1 MKENGQKYTKR
12 RIGWGARVYLDVC
25 ELSSRLGAH
34 TRADACRGQHG
45 VPIPDF
51 RSSFLRCRHQP
62 ASRLLYQSKSEDS
75 DADGH
80 ANQHDREKIT
90 HFDFFFDFSINRF
103 FVSIFRF
110 SCFDFDFFSTFFF
123 SLTVVFVI
131 LYTFRRCIA
140 FCINRY

>member
-62 ASRLLYQSKSEDS
+62 ASRLLYQSKSKNS
-75 DADGH
+75 NTDGH
-80 ANQHDREKIT
+80 ANQHDREKIA
-90 HFDFFFDFSINRF
+90 HFYFFFDFEF
-103 FVSIFRF
+103 FFL
-110 SCFDFDFFSTFFF
+110 DFTYFVDFFL
-123 SLTVVFVI
+123 SLLISRCQVFGI
-131 LYTFRRCIA
+131 SRNHRFLLIFH
-140 FCINRY
+140 FL